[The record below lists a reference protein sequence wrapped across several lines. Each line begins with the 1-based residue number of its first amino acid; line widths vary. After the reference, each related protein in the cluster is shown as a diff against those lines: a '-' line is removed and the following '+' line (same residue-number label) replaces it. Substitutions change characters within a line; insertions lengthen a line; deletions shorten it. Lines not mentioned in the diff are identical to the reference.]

1 MYNNLSNYEPFTFI
15 EKMDTNI
22 DETVNTN
29 TELKTS
35 IKELEDEKRQNYLDL
50 SNNIQKYAST
60 VDFLSENNDKYH
72 YDDKQDPTVII
83 GYREPKD
90 INSAIKKDIHQLTI
104 YQNSIYITGVIAC
117 ASLIIGA
124 ILIAKK

>member
-1 MYNNLSNYEPFTFI
+1 
-15 EKMDTNI
+15 MDTNI

-29 TELKTS
+29 TGLKTS